1 MLAGK
6 GFKNI
11 YNVSGGIK
19 SWNAPVAFFA
29 EEKGL
34 HLFTGNEHPEKTL
47 LVAYSLEEGL
57 REFYLD
63 MASKVTNPAAAALFE
78 KLSAIEMKHQ
88 NRVYQEYTKIC
99 SKPLSR
105 DAFHASITT
114 NAIEGGLTTEEYAQY
129 FNIDWEVISEIIGL
143 AMSIE
148 AQAMDLYQRAAVRTE
163 QPESKA
169 VLQQIS
175 DEENAHLRQLAKL
188 MENH

>member
-6 GFKNI
+6 GFDNI

-34 HLFTGNEHPEKTL
+34 ELFSGNEPPEKTL

-57 REFYLD
+57 REFYLT
-63 MASKVTNPAAAALFE
+63 MAGKVNNQAAADLFE
-78 KLSAIEMKHQ
+78 KLSAIEIKHQ
-88 NRVYQEYTKIC
+88 NRIYEEYTKIC
-99 SKPLSR
+99 SEPLSR
-105 DAFHASITT
+105 DAFHASLTT
-114 NAIEGGLTTEEYAQY
+114 GAMEGGLTTEEYAQH
-129 FNIDWEVISEIIGL
+129 FNIDWEVVTEIIGL

-148 AQAMDLYQRAAVRTE
+148 AQAMDLYQRAADRAE
-163 QPESKA
+163 KPESRT

-175 DEENAHLRQLAKL
+175 DEENAHLRQLGVL